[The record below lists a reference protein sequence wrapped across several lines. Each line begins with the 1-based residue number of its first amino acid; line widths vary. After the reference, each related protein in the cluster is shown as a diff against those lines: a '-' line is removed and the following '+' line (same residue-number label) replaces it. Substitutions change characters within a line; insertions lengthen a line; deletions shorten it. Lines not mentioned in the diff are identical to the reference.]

1 MTTTFTR
8 LASANAYDN
17 ALRNLQQRQT
27 SLTNLQENLT
37 SGKRVVNASDD
48 PTAAAQAE
56 RAQTRMDR
64 IKADQRALEVQRNA
78 MTEAEGTLGE
88 ITDALQGIRELVVAA
103 GNPAYTS
110 GERQAIA
117 LQLTGLRDQV
127 FALANR
133 KDSNGLPLFSALGS
147 TLSPFVGPNALPQD
161 YTFNGLPGQSAST
174 EVSIPFSLDGDS
186 AFMLQPGRD
195 GVFNVAVTNT
205 VTGLIPTTRTLST
218 NNATVTNTTVAANTS
233 ALALATAPVG
243 TINYPTYT
251 ITISALDTTTV
262 PGQTTATYDI
272 VETPSVSGP
281 IASGTA
287 TYTTGANTTIAVAGL
302 PGLALSITGAPAVGD
317 TITVAPSRSVFS
329 VLDSAIKDI
338 GGAVNG
344 NAATQAVAQ
353 ALGNIDIGM
362 GRISAV
368 RGQAGDLLN
377 RADRITNSQ
386 SKRSVQLEADR
397 SRAED
402 IDMIQGISDFQNQ
415 QTAYSAALQTYAQVQ
430 KLSLFN
436 FIS

>member
-1 MTTTFTR
+1 MTTNFSR
-8 LASANAYDN
+8 LGSANTYDN
-17 ALRNLQQRQT
+17 ALRNLQARQT
-27 SLTNLQENLT
+27 SLANLQENLT

-48 PTAAAQAE
+48 PTGAAQAE
-56 RAQTRMDR
+56 RALTRMER
-64 IKADQRALEVQRNA
+64 VKADQRALEAQRNSI
-78 MTEAEGTLGE
+78 TEAEGTLGE
-88 ITDALQGIRELVVAA
+88 ITDALQGIRELVVSA

-110 GERQAIA
+110 LERQAIA
-117 LQLTGLRDQV
+117 IQLSGLRDQV

-147 TLSPFVGPNALPQD
+147 TQSPFVGPNALPQD
-161 YTFNGLPGQSAST
+161 YTFNGLPGQTATT

-186 AFMLQPGRD
+186 AFMMQPGRD
-195 GVFNVAVTNT
+195 GVFNVSVTN
-205 VTGLIPTTRTLST
+205 VPGGLIPTTRALST
-218 NNATVTNTTVAANTS
+218 NNATVTNSATAASTS
-233 ALALATAPVG
+233 ALAMAASGG
-243 TINYPTYT
+243 TQNYPTYT

-272 VETPSVSGP
+272 VESPSVSGP

-287 TYTTGANTTIAVAGL
+287 TYATGSNATIAVAGL
-302 PGLALSITGAPAVGD
+302 PGLALNITGAPAVGD
-317 TITVAPSRSVFS
+317 TITVAPSRSIFS

-353 ALGNIDIGM
+353 ALGNIDVGM
-362 GRISAV
+362 ARVSAV

-377 RADRITNSQ
+377 RADRITDSQ
-386 SKRSVQLEADR
+386 TNRSLQLEADR

-402 IDMIQGISDFQNQ
+402 LDMIKGYSDFQNQ
-415 QTAYSAALQTYAQVQ
+415 QTAFSAALQSYAQVQ

>member
-1 MTTTFTR
+1 MTTTNFTR
-8 LASANAYDN
+8 LASANSYDN
-17 ALRNLQQRQT
+17 AMRNLQQRQT
-27 SLTNLQENLT
+27 ALANLQENLT

-48 PTAAAQAE
+48 PTGAAQAE
-56 RAQTRMDR
+56 RALTRMER
-64 IKADQRALEVQRNA
+64 IKADQRALEAQRNA

-88 ITDALQGIRELVVAA
+88 ITDAMQNIRELVVSA
-103 GNPAYTS
+103 GNPAYTA

-174 EVSIPFSLDGDS
+174 EVSIPFSLDGES

-195 GVFNVAVTNT
+195 GVFNVSVTNT
-205 VTGLIPTTRTLST
+205 VAGLIPTTRALST
-218 NNATVTNTTVAANTS
+218 NNATVTDTAVAASTS
-233 ALALATAPVG
+233 ALALAASGG
-243 TINYPTYT
+243 TVNYPTYT

-272 VETPSVSGP
+272 VENPSVSGP

-287 TYTTGANTTIAVAGL
+287 SYPTGTNTTIAVAGL

-317 TITVAPSRSVFS
+317 TVTVAPSRSIFS
-329 VLDSAIKDI
+329 VLDTAIKSI

-353 ALGNIDIGM
+353 ALANIDIGM

-377 RADRITNSQ
+377 RADRITDSQ

-402 IDMIQGISDFQNQ
+402 LDMIKGISDFQNQ
-415 QTAYSAALQTYAQVQ
+415 QTAYSAALQSYAQVQ